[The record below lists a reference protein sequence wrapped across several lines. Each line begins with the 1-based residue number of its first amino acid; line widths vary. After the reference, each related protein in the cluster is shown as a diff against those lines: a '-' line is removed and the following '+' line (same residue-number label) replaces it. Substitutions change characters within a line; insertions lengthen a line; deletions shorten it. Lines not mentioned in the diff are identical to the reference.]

1 MTINLV
7 IYSGIALIILG
18 AILYFVSCY
27 MVKYYEKK
35 EKELN
40 KYIFEIVRPKI
51 KLRKNKLD
59 NKQLIC
65 LNTFSNKGESMKA
78 IMYVMSVWLMLGV
91 LISLIA

>member
-1 MTINLV
+1 MFNTLL
-7 IYSGIALIILG
+7 YSGIALIILG

-35 EKELN
+35 QKELN

-59 NKQLIC
+59 NK
-65 LNTFSNKGESMKA
+65 
-78 IMYVMSVWLMLGV
+78 
-91 LISLIA
+91 